1 MLKLEI
7 RAIMHGQDLI
17 LEVEDDIRTKRL
29 IQGIKT
35 LLGDEEEGMLIS
47 IDKEGVLPDNEK
59 LTDLMIRSGEELLYV
74 KGGSE

>member
-1 MLKLEI
+1 MLKLEV